1 MVKLI
6 YEVINLNNNKKLGDY
21 DLYCNAYMIVI
32 LLETKVN
39 LISQLLLLPMSIK
52 KWNVA
57 LYQIDL
63 RLYFYYKT
71 NMYDILFD
79 SEESYSTCISCDT
92 RVLMSQIYGQL
103 NLNILILMT
112 KKN

>member
-1 MVKLI
+1 
-6 YEVINLNNNKKLGDY
+6 
-21 DLYCNAYMIVI
+21 
-32 LLETKVN
+32 
-39 LISQLLLLPMSIK
+39 MSIK

-92 RVLMSQIYGQL
+92 RGINESNIWTIKFEYINIDDKKRIKIEIDYFQQIL
-103 NLNILILMT
+103 LNIRI
-112 KKN
+112 